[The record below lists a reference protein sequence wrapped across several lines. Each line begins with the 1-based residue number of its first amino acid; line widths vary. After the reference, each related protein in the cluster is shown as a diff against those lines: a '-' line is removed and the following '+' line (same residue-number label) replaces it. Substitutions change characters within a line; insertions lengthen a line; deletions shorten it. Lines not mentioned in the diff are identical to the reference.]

1 MNGTTRT
8 GQPPD
13 ANSFCRKRWTMK
25 RTMYSGIGLTLLLAV
40 AGLPATAQNQTSS
53 NTQNST
59 DGQSLGQYA
68 RQIRKESGTTAKPKV
83 FDNDNLPKQDT
94 LSIVGTPTTAQD
106 TAPQQ
111 KTDDSSASAS
121 GSGAKTESNAGSED
135 TSAANSAPS
144 APVDEA
150 TKQAAWKQ
158 WAERIKA
165 QQDQIDLLNRE
176 LDVLQREYQL
186 RAAAMYGDIGNRLR
200 NSADWD
206 KQDANYK
213 QQIADKQK
221 AVDDAKQKLDDL
233 QEQARKAGVPS
244 SVREP

>member
-1 MNGTTRT
+1 
-8 GQPPD
+8 
-13 ANSFCRKRWTMK
+13 MK
-25 RTMYSGIGLTLLLAV
+25 RTVYSGIGLTLLLAV

-53 NTQNST
+53 NTQTST
-59 DGQSLGQYA
+59 GGQSLGDYA
-68 RQIRKESGTTAKPKV
+68 RQIRKENGTPAKPKV

-94 LSIVGTPTTAQD
+94 LSIVGTPTPAQD
-106 TAPQQ
+106 TASGQ
-111 KTDDSSASAS
+111 KTDDSSASSSTS
-121 GSGAKTESNAGSED
+121 GGSAKTESNAGTED
-135 TSAANSAPS
+135 KSAANSAPS
-144 APVDEA
+144 APEDEA

-158 WAERIKA
+158 WAERLKA

-221 AVDDAKQKLDDL
+221 AVDDAKQKLEDL
-233 QEQARKAGVPS
+233 QEEARKAGVPS
-244 SVREP
+244 SIREP